1 MVDSQDLDRGVEDSQ
16 QQASAS
22 PSKSPR
28 KSRAASPEK
37 AAAPRVTPVT
47 IKKEATSKKIMLCQV
62 NDAKLSF
69 SGDSGAVGRLTVD
82 SEALKIDLKGRQYD
96 GVIKAGPTVM
106 LLNLAPPV
114 AVSKVDKDGNKNAG
128 VVPARAEMITNE
140 FVELTFTRDTLSGL
154 MGAFSG
160 PAAADSAA
168 DGLSVD
174 GESEDGDQAG
184 GNGKKRKGG
193 GVVISQVTN
202 KKRKT
207 AAKGGRKKIKK

>member
-1 MVDSQDLDRGVEDSQ
+1 M
-16 QQASAS
+16 
-22 PSKSPR
+22 
-28 KSRAASPEK
+28 
-37 AAAPRVTPVT
+37 T

-82 SEALKIDLKGRQYD
+82 SESLKIDLKGRQYD

-114 AVSKVDKDGNKNAG
+114 AVSKVEKDGNKNAG

-140 FVELTFTRDTLSGL
+140 FVELTFTRDILSGL
-154 MGAFSG
+154 MGDFSG
-160 PAAADSAA
+160 PAAADS

-174 GESEDGDQAG
+174 GGESEDGDQQAAG
-184 GNGKKRKGG
+184 GAGGSIGSSSKKRKGAA
-193 GVVISQVTN
+193 VVISQVTN
-202 KKRKT
+202 KKRSKT
-207 AAKGGRKKIKK
+207 AKGGRKKAKK